1 MFGSDSRYIGN
12 SKFPAFP
19 HILELYLFDGY
30 HIGHR
35 VYLFKR
41 EGNLGQCVVEM
52 YAHTCTPCRL
62 RDSTQHIHM
71 IGCVGICRITQHHL
85 CGVREVCS
93 GRIGTAVR
101 IPRKELHAGTQQRRP
116 VLFGRYGCRE
126 VGVYSGACIE
136 VLFRSR

>member
-1 MFGSDSRYIGN
+1 MFGSGSRYIGN

-41 EGNLGQCVVEM
+41 EGNLGQRVVEM
-52 YAHTCTPCRL
+52 YAHPFAPCRF
-62 RDSTQHIHM
+62 RYSSQHINM
-71 IGCVGICRITQHHL
+71 VGGIGVCRIIQHHL
-85 CGVREVCS
+85 PKIGEVRS
-93 GRIGTAVR
+93 GCTGSTVG
-101 IPRKELHAGTQQRRP
+101 IPREKLHTGTQQCRP

-126 VGVYSGACIE
+126 VGIHHGTCIE
-136 VLFRSR
+136 VLFRSG